1 LILVWVETMV
11 CENEYMPIHVAEIH
25 SLDRGSSGPTAMRL
39 IVVDTENSGVLRDG
53 KVGMS

>member
-1 LILVWVETMV
+1 MV